1 MLVIFAFKVLLKEKS
16 HLHLGWPEGE
26 LIIHVFFGGV
36 NHPFFRWMT
45 VVACLIFVFRWYLQG
60 LA

>member
-26 LIIHVFFGGV
+26 LIVHVFFFFFWV
-36 NHPFFRWMT
+36 NHPF
-45 VVACLIFVFRWYLQG
+45 LDG
-60 LA
+60 

>member
-26 LIIHVFFGGV
+26 LIVHVFF
-36 NHPFFRWMT
+36 FF
-45 VVACLIFVFRWYLQG
+45 FG
-60 LA
+60 